1 LLSTSPTTT
10 SLVDPPSLHR
20 KVMSEI
26 VHGVLNVESQN
37 WRNIWSPQEST
48 LGEPHPQ
55 IELIESDCPEIFYGG
70 ARGGGKTDGVL
81 GKWLK
86 HRDRWRGNARGI
98 VFRRR
103 AINLEDVIARS
114 LQLYP
119 ATGGKFI
126 GSPRLMWQWP
136 DGSQLRFR
144 HLWDAKAAQF
154 YQGHAY
160 TYIVIEEAQ
169 QWPDP
174 EPIKLIGAT
183 LRSAHGVS
191 CEMLLTG
198 NPGGPGHHW
207 VKARYVD
214 PAPQGFEEH
223 IDPVTG
229 QGVMFIPAKLED
241 NPKLVESDPTYER
254 RLMASSNSQALIKA
268 WRYGAWDVIAGAFF
282 SDVWRP
288 EKQRLKWF
296 EIPASWGL
304 LSSFDWG
311 FAKPSALGLYAISSG
326 EPLPKN
332 SGCPYPGRV
341 FPKGTFIRIG
351 EVYTAER
358 DQNGILKPNQGA
370 RIVNARLGRL
380 VEEAREEI
388 APSRE
393 WRGYADPSIF
403 DESGGKSI
411 YRQMTEGTQLKW
423 LGMMKADNTRIA
435 GWGRV
440 REMLSE
446 AASDH
451 PEGPGLYWFE
461 GNCRE
466 FERTM
471 PLLPM
476 DEKKPDDVDTDAED
490 HIGDEVR
497 YAVMSYKTMSSTEF
511 RQ

>member
-1 LLSTSPTTT
+1 MSVIVRDVLGAEAQSW
-10 SLVDPPSLHR
+10 R
-20 KVMSEI
+20 K
-26 VHGVLNVESQN
+26 
-37 WRNIWSPQEST
+37 IWSPQESP
-48 LGEPHPQ
+48 LGPPHPQ
-55 IELIESDCPEIFYGG
+55 IELIDSECPEIFYGG

-86 HRDRWRGNARGI
+86 HRDRWRGDARGI
-98 VFRRR
+98 IFRRR
-103 AINLEDVIARS
+103 AVSLEDVIARS
-114 LQLYP
+114 LQLFP
-119 ATGGKFI
+119 AAGGKYV
-126 GSPRLMWQWP
+126 GSPALLWKWP

-144 HLWDAKAAQF
+144 HLWDSKAAQF

-160 TYIVIEEAQ
+160 TFIVIEEAQ

-174 EPIKLIGAT
+174 EPINLVRAT
-183 LRSAHGVS
+183 LRSAHGVP

-214 PAPQGFEEH
+214 PAPQGFRH
-223 IDPVTG
+223 IIDMKTDQPM
-229 QGVMFIPAKLED
+229 MFIPAKLED
-241 NPKLVESDPTYER
+241 NPALVENDPTYER
-254 RLMASSNSQALIKA
+254 RLMASSNSKALIQA
-268 WRYGAWDVIAGAFF
+268 WRFGVWDVIAGAFF
-282 SDVWRP
+282 SDVWLP
-288 EKQRLKWF
+288 EMQRLKWF

-326 EPLPKN
+326 EPLSKN
-332 SGCPYPGRV
+332 GGGPYPGRV
-341 FPKGTFIRIG
+341 FKKGTFIRIG

-358 DQNGILKPNQGA
+358 EPNGQLKPNQGA
-370 RIVNARLGRL
+370 RITNAQLGKV
-380 VEEAREEI
+380 VERARDEV
-388 APSRE
+388 APSAE

-411 YRQMTEGTQLKW
+411 YRQMSEGTQLKW
-423 LGMMKADNTRIA
+423 LGWLRADNTRVA
-435 GWGRV
+435 GWGRM

-446 AASDH
+446 SASKH

-461 GNCRE
+461 NNCPE
-466 FERTM
+466 FERTI

-497 YAVMSYKTMSSTEF
+497 YAVMSYRSMSSKEF